1 MNDKTKRARKNFTL
15 RPKSIK
21 ALEKLARDLNMSMS
35 RVLEAAIDAMAEKR
49 GNARVK
55 DSPRTWA
62 EADALLASL
71 PNKADLEKKHE

>member
-1 MNDKTKRARKNFTL
+1 MTDKVKRERKNFTL

-21 ALEKLARDLNMSMS
+21 ALERLARDLNMSMS

-49 GNARVK
+49 GNLRVK

-71 PNKADLEKKHE
+71 PNKSDLEKTP